1 MEWRESDGMRWLEAE
16 LPGATAAFTTR
27 TFGSAKESLAPLA
40 ALGID
45 PAAIV
50 SARQVHGADL
60 AFHGQDGEIPA
71 EADGHVISGERTV
84 GLVFGADCLPVAVAG
99 SQAVA
104 ILHCGRRGLEQ
115 GLAAHGAAAV
125 GAVAAAIGPGIG
137 PCCYEVDLWSEARR
151 QLREAGV
158 EEVESADLCTCC
170 SPDLFFSHRR
180 DGDPGRQA
188 GLVWLDG
195 ERG

>member
-1 MEWRESDGMRWLEAE
+1 MEWRESSGMRWLEAG

-27 TFGSAKESLAPLA
+27 TFGSAKDSFAPLA
-40 ALGID
+40 ALGVD
-45 PAAIV
+45 PAAVV
-50 SARQVHGADL
+50 SSRQVHEADL
-60 AFHGQDGEIPA
+60 AFHDRGEVPA
-71 EADGHVISGERTV
+71 EADGHVIAAAGTV

-99 SQAVA
+99 PRAAA

-115 GLAAHGAAAV
+115 DLALHGAAAV

-158 EEVESADLCTCC
+158 AVVESADLCTCC
-170 SPDLFFSHRR
+170 EPELFFSHRR

-188 GLVWLDG
+188 GLVWLDP
-195 ERG
+195 ERA

>member
-1 MEWRESDGMRWLEAE
+1 MEWRESGDFWWLEAE

-27 TFGSAKESLAPLA
+27 TFGSAKESLAPLV

-45 PAAIV
+45 PATIV
-50 SARQVHGADL
+50 SARQAHGTDL
-60 AFHGQDGEIPA
+60 AFHDRDEVPA
-71 EADGHVISGERTV
+71 EADGHVIARPGTV

-99 SQAVA
+99 PRAAA

-125 GAVAAAIGPGIG
+125 GATAAAIGPGIG

-170 SPDLFFSHRR
+170 EPELFFSHRR
-180 DGDPGRQA
+180 DGDPRRQA
-188 GLVWLDG
+188 GLVWLNPEEG
-195 ERG
+195 